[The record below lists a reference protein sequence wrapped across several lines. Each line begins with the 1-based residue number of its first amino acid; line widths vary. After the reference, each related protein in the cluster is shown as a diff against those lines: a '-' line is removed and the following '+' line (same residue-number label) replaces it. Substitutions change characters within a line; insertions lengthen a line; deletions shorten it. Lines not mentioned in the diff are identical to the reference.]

1 MPATGPNRS
10 LITLLRDSTR
20 AVALVLAL
28 FVAGFTAN
36 VACADHD
43 LADVGIGQHQSHMPA
58 PDSSPPGSSATH
70 LGGHCCHAGGL
81 HAPALLTTAAFLPFD
96 PEPQNALR
104 QALESLLPD
113 PAMLGGCRLHRAKY
127 KPGRYL
133 TTYHEPVHPSAMDH
147 RELRP
152 PIL

>member
-58 PDSSPPGSSATH
+58 LDSSPPGSSATH

-96 PEPQNALR
+96 
-104 QALESLLPD
+104 SSID
-113 PAMLGGCRLHRAKY
+113 
-127 KPGRYL
+127 L